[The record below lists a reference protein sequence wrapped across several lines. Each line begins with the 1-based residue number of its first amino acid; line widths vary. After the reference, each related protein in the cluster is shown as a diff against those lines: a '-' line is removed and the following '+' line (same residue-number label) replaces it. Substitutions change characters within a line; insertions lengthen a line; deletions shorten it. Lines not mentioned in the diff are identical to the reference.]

1 MFAERDWFGCVRH
14 GREVVNT
21 RNREVD
27 GQEAMGVGL
36 ASTEKSLL
44 VFTVSRFI
52 NSKFQ
57 VGLTCN
63 NNCSD
68 TDMTV

>member
-21 RNREVD
+21 RHREVD

-44 VFTVSRFI
+44 VFTVSHNLTLH
-52 NSKFQ
+52 NSKGFKS
-57 VGLTCN
+57 V
-63 NNCSD
+63 
-68 TDMTV
+68 